1 MSKYKKLITLIICF
15 SLFVLGLLISVVPI
29 SKLTN
34 SKVSVSALN
43 NYDAVFGDTSSVLQ
57 PYTKLKVKNDA
68 KNEVFAGWR
77 HLSFIDYFEVRRTD
91 GRIIY
96 DEDGYLDARF
106 HKNGEFTPSDEI
118 IDYEAEIW
126 VKTTLAEYNFAGFLG
141 TVLNS
146 KFEEGAE
153 FFISWDRGEDADDG
167 FGVPVKDRNANN
179 MGSGNYRNNGV
190 NPANEYYKLC
200 DWDYA
205 GSPYIVISFM
215 GTAYWENGWWGGC
228 FDYVKIHKTL
238 SGFMPRSDRDWT
250 NKLTAKESVV
260 TDNNCFYS
268 PTAYYVTASN
278 LNNYVRVNDTR
289 MVPIS
294 DKNVL
299 PFKDGFRIAITNEGK
314 TKVSIENT
322 KENNYDDYYCFV
334 DTIMPEISFTYSNT
348 NALSNIKES
357 RVATGENGAKSQSIT
372 DAVFKDQVQ
381 INFDYTNSES
391 PEQAFIVHDNVTTQI
406 TSGTWLNDAGDYTL
420 RIQDKA
426 GNSKTYSFTID
437 TTAPTLNFDKLT
449 NNTSYKVSK
458 WFVATLPNTF
468 VNSTS
473 QSFADYNDALLWAKT
488 KENEN
493 LVTEYYLND
502 INDFHYTNLVA
513 SGDSVKLGPYWYYK
527 SIENAN
533 LYVYY
538 FDETLL
544 DKAITQYSKDYI
556 SGPFYYD
563 NSKYN
568 NYGKILNTSMY
579 HNTWNEANTPALIA
593 NNFIFTQTDANESYK
608 IYYKAINQQDT
619 EYKELQY
626 NIALRNQGLGH
637 GLYEIKET
645 DFARHS
651 TVYNIFIDN
660 NAPLLNV
667 QAKVYGNNSSFTHTI
682 SQNDIPSN
690 GKLEFYYEEFSILDI
705 FDDDTWYLL
714 KIVTPQNN
722 TFYYSYLDTLPTNS
736 FFETGQYTITT
747 YDRLNNNF
755 SFEVNILGL
764 APKVNFETIN
774 ANQQLKITIQDG
786 DSVNALTDIKIYK
799 NDILLNSELG
809 FDEYPEQDDND
820 LIFINISTKEYT
832 FNRGGYYKVQLT
844 DVFGR
849 ITSYEFVFEKDL
861 PTGILKGVSNN
872 GATNTDASFT
882 YDNTKYLAVL
892 YKNDIVIQPSEIL
905 EDNLTEITIQVESNV
920 LNSYKI
926 LLYDKTDFDN
936 FNTYV
941 FDINTLIPEFDLNG
955 VSDKGTTSS
964 NAYAKWETLNNYSAV
979 YIFNGS
985 KEQSYYNGQV
995 FTSDGYY
1002 EIIVKDRLGNTNSK
1016 TFTIDKS
1023 LDYTVYVDDEL
1034 ITAGEI
1040 LYTNKSIKIV
1050 NNEPLSI
1057 EIFKDNEILNYKF
1070 NEYFND
1076 EGKYKVHIFDE
1087 YGNSNYFDFEID
1099 RTPPAATL
1107 IGVANNGT
1115 TNSSVQVIW
1124 DEDNLLADYYL
1135 NEVLQGLYSNG
1146 SEIKLNGNYK
1156 IVVSDLA
1163 GNSIEFNF
1171 KIDNELE
1178 FEINTFNGGISNE
1191 PVRVLAHENLT
1202 IEMQKDGQK
1211 IDYSFEDFVSE
1222 DGFYEFVIT
1231 DELGN
1236 KSYFEFTILNHPVNR
1251 LEHKLSAK
1259 YTILEI
1265 IRNDEIQELN
1275 IQNNMLYLIDEA
1287 TYKIT
1292 VQDGENKTYVFEIVI
1307 DTTAPTIVLVGVEN
1321 NGYTKGEVSTRTP
1334 SENPIIITATLN
1346 DEKLEYA
1353 LGDKLE
1359 SVGNYKL
1366 IVSDLAGN
1374 ITEYEFTILPS
1385 LNAATIALFGG
1396 MLAVVVLIIILLVKN
1411 KVGYY
1416 KGKTE
1421 ITVTEETKTTE
1432 SIDSIEKK

>member
-1 MSKYKKLITLIICF
+1 MSKYKKISITTMCLLV
-15 SLFVLGLLISVVPI
+15 LFGLLISIVSAP
-29 SKLTN
+29 KLN
-34 SKVSVSALN
+34 NNLSVSALN
-43 NYDAVFGDTSSVLQ
+43 NYDAVFGDTSGVLK

-68 KNEVFAGWR
+68 KNEIFAGWQ

-91 GRIIY
+91 GRLIY

-126 VKTTLAEYNFAGFLG
+126 VKTTLAEYNFNGFLG

-146 KFEEGAE
+146 KFKEGAE
-153 FFISWDRGEDADDG
+153 FFITWDRGEDADDG

-238 SGFMPRSDRDWT
+238 SGFMPRARRTWNNT
-250 NKLTAKESVV
+250 LTAKESI
-260 TDNNCFYS
+260 TSESNNFYS
-268 PTAYYVTASN
+268 PIPYYVTASN
-278 LNNYVRVNDTR
+278 LNNYVKVNDTR

-299 PFKDGFRIAITNEGK
+299 PFKDGFRIAITDEGK

-322 KENNYDDYYCFV
+322 IENNYDDYYCFV
-334 DTIMPEISFTYSNT
+334 DSVMPEISFTYSNT
-348 NALSNIKES
+348 NALSNVKES
-357 RVATGENGAKSQSIT
+357 RIITNTNGAKSQSIT
-372 DAVFKDQVQ
+372 GAVFKDQVQ
-381 INFDYTNSES
+381 INFDYTSIES
-391 PEQAFIVHDNVTTQI
+391 PEQAFITYNNVTAEI
-406 TSGTWLNDAGDYTL
+406 KSGTWLNNAGNYTL
-420 RIQDKA
+420 YIQDKA

-437 TTAPTLNFDKLT
+437 NLAPTLNFEKLS

-468 VNSTS
+468 VNNTS
-473 QSFADYNDALLWAKT
+473 QSFENYNDALLWAKS

-502 INDFHYTNLVA
+502 LNDFHYTNLVA

-544 DKAITQYSKDYI
+544 DRAITQYSKDYI
-556 SGPFYYD
+556 SGPLYYD

-619 EYKELQY
+619 KYKELQY
-626 NIALRNQGLGH
+626 NITLKNQGLSH

-645 DFARHS
+645 DFAGHS

-667 QAKVYGNNSSFTHTI
+667 QAKVYGTNSSFTHTI

-690 GKLEFYYEEFSILDI
+690 GELVFYYEEFSILDI
-705 FDDDTWYLL
+705 FDDDTWYVL
-714 KIVTPQNN
+714 KIVTPQNE
-722 TFYYSYLDTLPTNS
+722 TFYYSGLDTLPTNS

-747 YDRLNNNF
+747 YDRLNNYF
-755 SFEVNILGL
+755 SFMVNILGQ

-774 ANQQLKITIQDG
+774 ANQQLKITIQDT

-799 NDILLNSELG
+799 NDVLLNSELG
-809 FDEYPEQDDND
+809 FDEYPEQENND

-832 FNRGGYYKVQLT
+832 FNKGGYYKVQLT

-849 ITSYEFVFEKDL
+849 IITYEFAFEKDL

-872 GATNTDASFT
+872 GATNATVSFT
-882 YDNTKYLAVL
+882 YNNTKFLAVL
-892 YKNDIVIQPSEIL
+892 HKNDIATQPVEIVN
-905 EDNLTEITIQVESNV
+905 DNLTEIIIQAESDV
-920 LNSYKI
+920 LNRYKI

-936 FNTYV
+936 FNTYI
-941 FDINTLIPEFDLNG
+941 FDINTLIPEFELIG

-964 NAYAKWETLNNYSAV
+964 NVYAKWETLNNYSAV
-979 YIFNGS
+979 YIFNGNE
-985 KEQSYYNGQV
+985 EQSYYNGQI

-1023 LDYTVYVDDEL
+1023 LDYIIYVDDEI
-1034 ITAGEI
+1034 ITISEI
-1040 LYTNKSIKIV
+1040 LYTNRSIKIV

-1057 EIFKDNEILNYKF
+1057 EILKDNEALNYKF

-1076 EGKYKVHIFDE
+1076 EGKYKIHIFDE
-1087 YGNSNYFDFEID
+1087 YGNSNYFEFEID

-1124 DEDNLLADYYL
+1124 DEYNLLASYYL
-1135 NEVLQGLYSNG
+1135 NEVLQGSYSNG
-1146 SEIKLNGNYK
+1146 NEIKLNGNYK

-1163 GNSIEFNF
+1163 GNAIEFNF

-1191 PVRVLAHENLT
+1191 PVRILAYEPLT
-1202 IEMQKDGQK
+1202 IEIQKDGQK
-1211 IDYSFEDFVSE
+1211 IDYAFEEFVSE
-1222 DGFYEFVIT
+1222 DGFYEFVLT

-1236 KSYFEFTILNHPVNR
+1236 KSYFEFTILNHPINR
-1251 LEHKLSAK
+1251 LEHKLDAEYSV
-1259 YTILEI
+1259 LEI
-1265 IRNDEIQELN
+1265 IKNDKIQELN
-1275 IQNNMLYLIDEA
+1275 IQNNTLYLIDEA

-1292 VQDGENKTYVFEIVI
+1292 IQDDESKTYEFTIII

-1346 DEKLEYA
+1346 DEKLEYT